1 MLLTIEKPVGKN
13 RANKSSD
20 VKKIQ
25 ALLNVFNRKKGL
37 SIINITGVFDEKT
50 SQSLLNFKKSFQ
62 HKQLLDESVIP
73 NGNTFKVL
81 KEFLAKTFTVKSVS
95 PPKEGALTWN
105 SEGNE
110 GGRFHS
116 RKLHVPSE
124 NSGLTLG
131 RGYDLKLKSITT
143 IRRDLAFSGIKQER
157 ITVLLKA
164 KGLKGAQARSFIID
178 NDLLDFELTT
188 DAQIKLFKISYNH
201 EKSEVIRICKKLDVV
216 NRYGVTDW
224 DNLDEK
230 IKEVLVDLKFRGDYS
245 PVTRVLIQP
254 IVVRN
259 DVKAFKEVMSNRV
272 NWQSVPQDRFEAR
285 AKFLQ

>member
-95 PPKEGALTWN
+95 PPKEGSLTWN

-116 RKLHVPSE
+116 RKLR
-124 NSGLTLG
+124 T
-131 RGYDLKLKSITT
+131 K
-143 IRRDLAFSGIKQER
+143 
-157 ITVLLKA
+157 
-164 KGLKGAQARSFIID
+164 
-178 NDLLDFELTT
+178 
-188 DAQIKLFKISYNH
+188 
-201 EKSEVIRICKKLDVV
+201 
-216 NRYGVTDW
+216 
-224 DNLDEK
+224 
-230 IKEVLVDLKFRGDYS
+230 
-245 PVTRVLIQP
+245 
-254 IVVRN
+254 
-259 DVKAFKEVMSNRV
+259 
-272 NWQSVPQDRFEAR
+272 
-285 AKFLQ
+285 